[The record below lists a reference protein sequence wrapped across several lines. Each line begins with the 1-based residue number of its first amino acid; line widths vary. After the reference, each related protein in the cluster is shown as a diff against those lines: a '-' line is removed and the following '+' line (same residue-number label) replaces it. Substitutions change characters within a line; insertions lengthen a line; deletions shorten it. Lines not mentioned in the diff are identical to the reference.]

1 MREEEMTSFR
11 LEMDA
16 LVTAFADGAPVRNYY
31 LDKESGRVFSL
42 SDDHVDTESEEI
54 TVQIEVDGGRRYLQ
68 VPKPT
73 MEEEIQEQDS
83 FLESL
88 EDDELKTK
96 FAKVIESDHDGSQF
110 QELVTRQRDARE
122 KWTRFCRTR
131 ARKRA
136 DQWLKTLGLPSS

>member
-1 MREEEMTSFR
+1 MTSFR

-16 LVTAFADGAPVRNYY
+16 LVVAFAEGDPARSYY

-42 SDDHVDTESEEI
+42 SDDHVDAESQEI

-73 MEEEIQEQDS
+73 IEEELQEQDA
-83 FLESL
+83 FVESL

-96 FAKVIESDHDGSQF
+96 LTKMIESDHDGSRF
-110 QELVTRQRDARE
+110 QEFVSRQREARE
-122 KWTRFCRTR
+122 KWTSFC
-131 ARKRA
+131 RKRA
-136 DQWLKTLGLPSS
+136 RERAGKWLTTLGLPSS